1 MLANKSGA
9 CMRQYGGRRGDTAQA
24 LARWRHPVA
33 SSEAMDM
40 LYRAM
45 CPALYRCI
53 AMAIEIDID
62 SPTFF
67 VTVDSLLPT
76 TIAINLIRDV
86 SLFISML
93 LVYLYCLGAR
103 R

>member
-1 MLANKSGA
+1 
-9 CMRQYGGRRGDTAQA
+9 MRQYGSRRGDTAQA

-40 LYRAM
+40 LYR

-62 SPTFF
+62 SPAFF
-67 VTVDSLLPT
+67 VAVDSLLPT
-76 TIAINLIRDV
+76 TIAK
-86 SLFISML
+86 
-93 LVYLYCLGAR
+93 
-103 R
+103 